1 MGGFGSGLWADVC
14 TRKVSVELCRE
25 ISVRF
30 LKEHGFLHADKSGA
44 VHWTNAAGEIV
55 WTVEVRTSF
64 GVDVDKT
71 PFVMLR
77 HGVLSSE
84 GIRKNV
90 EQRIDLTRTACH
102 YGGWRWWFVCP
113 VVKDEVYCG
122 NRVGKLYLP
131 PGGKFFGC
139 RQCYD
144 LTYES
149 CQRSHKYD
157 RVLDHIPEN
166 MDLSGLNVNQL
177 LRLASL

>member
-1 MGGFGSGLWADVC
+1 
-14 TRKVSVELCRE
+14 
-25 ISVRF
+25 
-30 LKEHGFLHADKSGA
+30 
-44 VHWTNAAGEIV
+44 
-55 WTVEVRTSF
+55 
-64 GVDVDKT
+64 
-71 PFVMLR
+71 
-77 HGVLSSE
+77 
-84 GIRKNV
+84 
-90 EQRIDLTRTACH
+90 
-102 YGGWRWWFVCP
+102 
-113 VVKDEVYCG
+113 
-122 NRVGKLYLP
+122 LYLP

>member
-1 MGGFGSGLWADVC
+1 MGGFGSGKWSNIL
-14 TRKVSVELCRE
+14 TRKVSVEWCR
-25 ISVRF
+25 
-30 LKEHGFLHADKSGA
+30 
-44 VHWTNAAGEIV
+44 
-55 WTVEVRTSF
+55 
-64 GVDVDKT
+64 
-71 PFVMLR
+71 
-77 HGVLSSE
+77 VLSIKKLRLAGLFNGVGSAQSVVFNDGALE
-84 GIRKNV
+84 YEIAL
-90 EQRIDLTRTACH
+90 ERTACRL
-102 YGGWRWWFVCP
+102 GGFRYWFVCS

-149 CQRSHKYD
+149 CQKSHKYD

-166 MDLSGLNVNQL
+166 LDLSGLNVNQL